1 MSTILEMAEAIRS
14 EGMSQTK
21 DAKPSARSIGVD
33 ARNSSE
39 DLYDLF
45 AARSWRLS
53 LHERTLV
60 PSRQQSSTVK
70 Q

>member
-53 LHERTLV
+53 HARANTRAE
-60 PSRQQSSTVK
+60 PPAIEHC
-70 Q
+70 